1 MVYKVW
7 THIFNKVGGI
17 PSGPELKSSSSF
29 KNSLKISSL
38 LIDNE
43 EFNLNLGSDSIYW
56 KKLASGLKLSEEKE
70 SLNILESH
78 SDNTFESFIISSFT
92 TKEDG

>member
-1 MVYKVW
+1 MKEVFHNCGKPSSYNDLEN
-7 THIFNKVGGI
+7 IIESALQSEAAGI
-17 PSGPELKSSSSF
+17 PSGSELKSSSSF

-56 KKLASGLKLSEEKE
+56 KKNQHPG
-70 SLNILESH
+70 
-78 SDNTFESFIISSFT
+78 
-92 TKEDG
+92 